1 MTQRKPTR
9 RRVPR
14 PPAAKPE
21 PEAILDGNVFLHR
34 SVAKIRP
41 EKVEIR
47 PALSAAIAPLIGV
60 LIGGGAFTLVL
71 LGALGGNLPIWLMAL
86 SLMFAVIL
94 LPLSGMGLVY
104 SLVGASVVIDSR
116 KNSITWQQGLL
127 GMGVGTRELV
137 PFEKIGSLQ
146 VVEVAR
152 RDASSEEVA
161 EEAVAQWD
169 LVLVKTSGRELTIAT
184 VSSIQGMRDEGLER
198 MNAVARAVSRVTGKP
213 IGARAE

>member
-1 MTQRKPTR
+1 MTQRKSSH
-9 RRVPR
+9 RRVAR
-14 PPAAKPE
+14 PQTAA
-21 PEAILDGNVFLHR
+21 PEAEAIVDGTVYLHR
-34 SVAKIRP
+34 SVAKIQP
-41 EKVEIR
+41 EKIEIR

-71 LGALGGNLPIWLMAL
+71 LGALGANFPIWLMAL
-86 SLMFAVIL
+86 SLMVAVLL

-104 SLVGASVVIDSR
+104 SLVGASVVIDAR

-137 PFEKIGSLQ
+137 PFEKIASIS

-152 RDASSEEVA
+152 RDASSEEVP

-184 VSSIQGMRDEGLER
+184 VSAMQGMRDEGLDR
-198 MNAVARAVSRVTGKP
+198 VTAVARAVSRVTGVAV
-213 IGARAE
+213 GSR

>member
-1 MTQRKPTR
+1 M
-9 RRVPR
+9 
-14 PPAAKPE
+14 
-21 PEAILDGNVFLHR
+21 
-34 SVAKIRP
+34 AKIRP

-71 LGALGGNLPIWLMAL
+71 LGALGGNLPIWLMAI
-86 SLMFAVIL
+86 SLMLAVIL

-104 SLVGASVVIDSR
+104 SLVGASVVIDAR

-137 PFEKIGSLQ
+137 PFEKIGALQ

-152 RDASSEEVA
+152 RDAASDEVP

-169 LVLVKTSGRELTIAT
+169 LVLVKASGRELTIAT
-184 VSSIQGMRDEGLER
+184 VSSMQGMRDEGLER
-198 MNAVARAVSRVTGKP
+198 MHAVARAVSRVTGKP
-213 IGARAE
+213 LGPPAE

>member
-1 MTQRKPTR
+1 MTQRRPAR
-9 RRVPR
+9 RRVRRSPVST
-14 PPAAKPE
+14 PDPE
-21 PEAILDGNVFLHR
+21 PIFDGDVYLHR

-47 PALSAAIAPLIGV
+47 PALSAAIAPLFGV

-71 LGALGGNLPIWLMAL
+71 LGALGGNLPIWLMAI

-104 SLVGASVVIDSR
+104 SLVGASVVIDAR

-152 RDASSEEVA
+152 RDASSEEVP

-184 VSSIQGMRDEGLER
+184 VSSMQGMRDEGLER
-198 MNAVARAVSRVTGKP
+198 MTAVASAVSRVTGKP
-213 IGARAE
+213 IGAPVE